1 MKWIDFLFYDGVI
14 GEDFLVEVHDTPT
27 ALEEAKKIAKENFQA
42 PAFIREMSDI
52 EADWLGLDT
61 Y

>member
-1 MKWIDFLFYDGVI
+1 MKWIDFLFYDGVT

-27 ALEEAKKIAKENFQA
+27 ALEEARKIAKENFEA
-42 PAFIREMSDI
+42 PALIRVMSDE
-52 EADWLGLDT
+52 EAEMLGLDT